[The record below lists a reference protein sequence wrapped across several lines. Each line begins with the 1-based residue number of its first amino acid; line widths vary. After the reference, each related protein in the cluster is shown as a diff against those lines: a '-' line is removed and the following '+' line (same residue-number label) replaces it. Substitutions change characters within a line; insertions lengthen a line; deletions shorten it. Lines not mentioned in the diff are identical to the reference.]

1 MDSLLLQHYVVHSR
15 LDSKVEKVG
24 VDRVVESEKQS
35 ELLAAVLQS
44 LAVLELVKTLP
55 SCQLLAARQKAVW
68 LAATVP
74 RDWLLKLQHL
84 LSINE
89 KEVATQILAAYS
101 AYLQVLLDSHLPL
114 AFAVVLDPLFVVDTD
129 QRDQH

>member
-1 MDSLLLQHYVVHSR
+1 MDSLLLQHFGVHSR

-55 SCQLLAARQKAVW
+55 SCQLLAVRQKAVW
-68 LAATVP
+68 LAAPVP
-74 RDWLLKLQHL
+74 RDWLLELRRL
-84 LSINE
+84 
-89 KEVATQILAAYS
+89 V
-101 AYLQVLLDSHLPL
+101 
-114 AFAVVLDPLFVVDTD
+114 
-129 QRDQH
+129 